1 MARSTSSVREQIE
14 ATADYVP
21 PDTYA
26 RLLFGQNAQFPISY
40 DTASTDFIPVTG
52 VTRNPKMFVV
62 GVIPPSADVTGK
74 LLDRSASVA
83 NRTEAGTGQAYSGA
97 DTPTS
102 GNIFISDDPTAP
114 TSQGLDAEYW
124 KSYVQMC
131 QRLGV
136 DPKDLAAVLN
146 AESGMKSGAEN
157 LANGKDKPP
166 VAKGLNQLIWD
177 TARGLGMDRA
187 TWDEYQTY
195 TPQQQLPWVE
205 KFFSKGGG
213 IKGASPAR
221 IYQRNFGGVNK
232 DGTLYANKAAQDAY
246 LASKYPP
253 DQWEAER
260 KRIYPN
266 AAYQEKAIAQ
276 NPGLV
281 GKSGRG
287 NDGRI
292 TLADLAAN
300 IPSLPGSFAAGIDQ
314 ALASGGGPPPPAS
327 DPSKKA
333 AAEKATDFAGDGS
346 ANAAKSKQEGSKTQG
361 KDLNTTE
368 LGKRYQAAQQA
379 EILAT
384 QFLLESMRNTP
395 PLRFLVNPSSFKVG
409 MEKIIND
416 GNWTR
421 NGPII
426 EHWGDGQDKLD
437 FSGKIAAF
445 MALDANSPRPDE
457 SGGGPGLTRV
467 ARNYSASY
475 HNFLSLWMFYRNN
488 GGIFNTFG
496 GSTTATGTT
505 WSRMS
510 MVGTVYIY
518 YDDIIYFG
526 SFDSFSITEEDTAPY
541 TLSYNIQ
548 FTVRATF
555 LLDTPPDPREGSY
568 GPQGLSSSSRLPTSS
583 PLTASPTQK
592 QVTDPQNDQLRD
604 EAIKRRDGLEPR

>member
-1 MARSTSSVREQIE
+1 MPRSSDSIRDQIE
-14 ATADYVP
+14 ATADYVS

-26 RLLFGQNAQFPISY
+26 RLLLGQNAQFPL
-40 DTASTDFIPVTG
+40 TTDSVSLEFIPVSQT
-52 VTRNPKMFVV
+52 TPNPKMFVV
-62 GVIPPSADVTGK
+62 GIIPPSADVTGK

-83 NRTEAGTGQAYSGA
+83 NRTQSGTGSEFSGG
-97 DTPTS
+97 TVPTS
-102 GNIFISDDPTAP
+102 GNIFISDDPTASK
-114 TSQGLDAEYW
+114 SQGLDAEYW
-124 KSYVQMC
+124 MSYVQMC

-136 DPKDLAAVLN
+136 DPKNLARVLN

-157 LANGKDKPP
+157 LANGQDKPP
-166 VAKGLNQLIWD
+166 VAKGLNQLIWES
-177 TARGLGMDRA
+177 AKGLGMSRQV
-187 TWDEYQTY
+187 WEEYQTY

-205 KFFSKGGG
+205 KYFSRGSG
-213 IKGASPAR
+213 IKGASPER
-221 IYQRNFGGVNK
+221 IYQKNFGGANK

-246 LASKYPP
+246 LAANYPP

-292 TLADLAAN
+292 TYADLAAN
-300 IPSLPGSFAAGIDQ
+300 IPPLPASFAAGIDG
-314 ALASGGGPPPPAS
+314 ALAAGGGPPPPAV
-327 DPSKKA
+327 DPAKGSVA
-333 AAEKATDFAGDGS
+333 DTATSFAGEGS
-346 ANAAKSKQEGSKTQG
+346 ANAAQSRLEGSKTQG

-368 LGKRYQAAQQA
+368 LGKKYQAAQQA

-395 PLRFLVNPSSFKVG
+395 PLRFLVNPSSFKVD
-409 MEKIIND
+409 MDKIVND

-421 NGPII
+421 NGPIV
-426 EHWGDGQDKLD
+426 EHWGDGQDKID
-437 FSGKIAAF
+437 FSGKVAAF
-445 MALDANSPRPDE
+445 MALDANSPNPDDA
-457 SGGGPGLTRV
+457 GGGPGLTRV

-475 HNFLSLWMFYRNN
+475 HNFLSLWLFYRNN
-488 GGIFNTFG
+488 GGLFNLSG
-496 GSTTATGTT
+496 GSVTASGTT

-518 YDDIIYFG
+518 YDDTLYFG
-526 SFDSFSITEEDTAPY
+526 SFDSFSITEEDSAPY

-555 LLDTPPDPREGSY
+555 LLDTPPDPREGAY
-568 GPQGLSSSSRLPTSS
+568 GSQGLGASPRLSTTS
-583 PLTASPTQK
+583 PLSSTSAATQATATQNEELSDSAVK
-592 QVTDPQNDQLRD
+592 Q
-604 EAIKRRDGLEPR
+604 RDGLAPR